1 MKCLNCGVFTLLCFC
16 HHCAE
21 ELSEF
26 SLGVRE
32 LEKDFKV

>member
-21 ELSEF
+21 ELS
-26 SLGVRE
+26 
-32 LEKDFKV
+32 

>member
-26 SLGVRE
+26 
-32 LEKDFKV
+32 

>member
-21 ELSEF
+21 ELSE
-26 SLGVRE
+26 
-32 LEKDFKV
+32 

>member
-21 ELSEF
+21 E
-26 SLGVRE
+26 
-32 LEKDFKV
+32 

>member
-21 ELSEF
+21 
-26 SLGVRE
+26 
-32 LEKDFKV
+32 

>member
-32 LEKDFKV
+32 LEKD

>member
-26 SLGVRE
+26 S
-32 LEKDFKV
+32 

>member
-21 ELSEF
+21 EL
-26 SLGVRE
+26 
-32 LEKDFKV
+32 